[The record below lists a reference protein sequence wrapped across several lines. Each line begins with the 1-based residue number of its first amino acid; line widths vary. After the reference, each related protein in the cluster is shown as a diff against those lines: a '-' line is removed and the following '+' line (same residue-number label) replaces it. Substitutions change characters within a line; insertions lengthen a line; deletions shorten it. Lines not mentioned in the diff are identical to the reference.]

1 MVPMGKVF
9 YKKAPLGNGTKVTNF
24 GNFRS
29 EPRSEP
35 FVEIKTFV
43 TKAGLCAEVRQ
54 QKSSRTLLYYSKGI
68 VGLYQ
73 GQL

>member
-9 YKKAPLGNGTKVTNF
+9 YKKLPWEMEKSPNF

-29 EPRSEP
+29 HLRSEQ

-43 TKAGLCAEVRQ
+43 KKAGLCAEVRQ

>member
-9 YKKAPLGNGTKVTNF
+9 YKKAPLGNGKKGPNF

-29 EPRSEP
+29 HLRSEQ

-43 TKAGLCAEVRQ
+43 KKAGLCAEVRQ